1 MSPLRQR
8 MIEDMR
14 LRNLAPLP
22 QDAYIRAVVGLSEYF
37 QKKPPQSLGPE
48 AVRQYLVH
56 LVQEQHLSWGRYNQ
70 IRCGL
75 KFFFGVTLGRPSE
88 FRVPFPRQAKKLP
101 SVLSQEQVRRFSSFT
116 EPPAAHPVR
125 RARCFMSE
133 VAVDAKYGFIRGR
146 RCQSTCSMAAV
157 ERLYSWS
164 RTARLHCRSSRYRSG
179 RRSSRGRT

>member
-1 MSPLRQR
+1 MEGHDGLLVFTERSPSMSPLRQR

-14 LRNLAPLP
+14 LRNLAPLT
-22 QDAYIRAVVGLSEYF
+22 QNAYIRAVVGLSEYF

-101 SVLSQEQVRRFSSFT
+101 SVLSQEQVRRFLAVICN
-116 EPPAAHPVR
+116 PKH
-125 RARCFMSE
+125 RAM
-133 VAVDAKYGFIRGR
+133 
-146 RCQSTCSMAAV
+146 
-157 ERLYSWS
+157 
-164 RTARLHCRSSRYRSG
+164 
-179 RRSSRGRT
+179 